1 MSNKPSGGLNAFV
14 IKCLAMLAMTL
25 DHVAWAFFDVNSHLS
40 EWLHFIGRMVAPIMV
55 YLLVVG
61 IITRMMSWL
70 MLGGYWSLR

>member
-1 MSNKPSGGLNAFV
+1 MSDKPSGGLNAFV

-25 DHVAWAFFDVNSHLS
+25 DHVAWAFLDVNSHLS

-61 IITRMMSWL
+61 VLSHA
-70 MLGGYWSLR
+70 